1 MTVWQQRVFCFTVIP
16 MSSRVL
22 IVDDSAHIRRLIR
35 TTVEGL
41 GLDVCGE
48 AEDGFAGVQ
57 RAQELRPDVVLL
69 DLSMPVMNGAEA
81 ASVLKTK
88 LPSTQIVL
96 FTMFDFGEALAAAVG
111 IDVVLCKSE
120 GVSKLSSYLRAQVD
134 KQKTSSIRENNFS
147 TLVSTSI
154 SPQSAGIEQFDIF
167 RVLEDGEF
175 AWLEPS
181 PTIDD
186 AKAKILAL
194 GQTQPGTYIIFC
206 QKSGAKITVAVPA
219 TQA

>member
-1 MTVWQQRVFCFTVIP
+1 

-22 IVDDSAHIRRLIR
+22 IVDDSAFTRRLIR
-35 TTVEGL
+35 TTVESL

-48 AEDGFAGVQ
+48 AENGFAGIQ
-57 RAQELRPDVVLL
+57 RAQELRPDVILL

-120 GVSKLSSYLRAQVD
+120 GVSKLSSYLREQVD
-134 KQKTSSIRENNFS
+134 KPETPSVRENDFS
-147 TLVSTSI
+147 DQVPTSI
-154 SPQSAGIEQFDIF
+154 SPQRASMEQFDIF
-167 RVLEDGEF
+167 RVLEDGEL
-175 AWLEPS
+175 AWLDPS
-181 PTIDD
+181 PTIED

-194 GQTQPGTYIIFC
+194 GKTQPGTYIIFC
-206 QKSGAKITVAVPA
+206 QKNGAKLTVAVPA
-219 TQA
+219 THA